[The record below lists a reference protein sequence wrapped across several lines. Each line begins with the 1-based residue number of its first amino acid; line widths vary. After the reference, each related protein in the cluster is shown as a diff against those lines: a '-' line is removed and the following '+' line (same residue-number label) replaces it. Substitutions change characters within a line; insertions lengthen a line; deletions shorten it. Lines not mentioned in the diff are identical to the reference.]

1 MKTIQDL
8 KDIKNQKGAQVD
20 IRFGGDAEAE
30 KTYILCRHRLHIQ
43 PQPGSHG

>member
-30 KTYILCRHRLHIQ
+30 KTYILCCA
-43 PQPGSHG
+43 GTGCTSSHS